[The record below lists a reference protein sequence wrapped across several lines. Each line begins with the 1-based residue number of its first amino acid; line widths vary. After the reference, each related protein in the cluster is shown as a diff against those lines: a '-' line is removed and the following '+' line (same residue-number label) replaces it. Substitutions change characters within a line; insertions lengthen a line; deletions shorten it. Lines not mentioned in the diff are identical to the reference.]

1 MADFSCGYSPVS
13 EECISCP
20 LDLDECPNIVGN
32 ASKSEDGG
40 L

>member
-1 MADFSCGYSPVS
+1 MGDFSCGYSPVS

-20 LDLDECPNIVGN
+20 LDLGECPNIAGN
-32 ASKSEDGG
+32 ENKNDEWG